1 MNKLIWIFILLAL
14 SGCSIHKTTSALFAK
29 EVCSCLFVAE
39 APEASC
45 LPTGEPVFEI
55 SSYKIDRENRRVTAS
70 KWGRDSYATF
80 VSERLGCVLAREE

>member
-1 MNKLIWIFILLAL
+1 MNKLIWLFVLLSL

-39 APEASC
+39 VPEASC

-55 SSYKIDRENRRVTAS
+55 SSYKIDRENRQVIAS
-70 KWGRDSYATF
+70 KWGRGSRATF
-80 VSERLGCVLAREE
+80 ISKRLGCVLAGED